1 MVGFFSWLHLMVPH
15 PLPVWCPC
23 QMSFLNPRSNWQ
35 LQWRC
40 FYTSIW
46 LERRDLF
53 LSRNSCCMQIY
64 GQCLHYL
71 TRLVDLFVVLD
82 PCLNKKAP
90 CDDHLH
96 VVIVVVTHQFTMLSH
111 QQWGVIEGVH
121 EGALL
126 PVSFVS
132 SLEFFWNWSHAPIWL
147 PGAFLLCDEMC
158 FHVVVFLLTFCYPGW
173 YHHKILSFC

>member
-1 MVGFFSWLHLMVPH
+1 MSLLH
-15 PLPVWCPC
+15 
-23 QMSFLNPRSNWQ
+23 QNPIDNCNGGASTPRFG
-35 LQWRC
+35 LKDV
-40 FYTSIW
+40 TSIEE
-46 LERRDLF
+46 LVLYA
-53 LSRNSCCMQIY
+53 NY
-64 GQCLHYL
+64 GWCLHYL
-71 TRLVDLFVVLD
+71 TRLVGLFVAGD

-158 FHVVVFLLTFCYPGW
+158 FHVVVFLLTFWYPGW